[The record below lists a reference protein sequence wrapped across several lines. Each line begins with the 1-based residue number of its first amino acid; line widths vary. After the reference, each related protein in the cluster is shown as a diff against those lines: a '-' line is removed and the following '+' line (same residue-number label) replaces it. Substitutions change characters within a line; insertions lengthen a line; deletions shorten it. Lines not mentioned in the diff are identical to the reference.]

1 MNVVFISL
9 RSYVF
14 VIPFLIFPREWFK
27 LELYTPSGFLF
38 GDISWKAL
46 LPFPSLGDMHCTENL
61 KSNIEWVDNIQKF
74 GEELLK
80 EISEALIYQINITTD
95 ILDLTFSVAGTIIS
109 CPFRVVHYIKL
120 KTVK

>member
-14 VIPFLIFPREWFK
+14 VIQFLIFPQEWFK
-27 LELYTPSGFLF
+27 LEMYTPTCFLF

-46 LPFPSLGDMHCTENL
+46 LPFPSLGDMQCTENL
-61 KSNIEWVDNIQKF
+61 MSNIEWVDNIQKF

-80 EISEALIYQINITTD
+80 EISEARIYQINITTD
-95 ILDLTFSVAGTIIS
+95 ILGLTFSVVRTIIS
-109 CPFRVVHYIKL
+109 CLFVSLMISN
-120 KTVK
+120 